1 MHSILFFNA
10 GVILLKLTTY
20 SLPFRLPYM
29 TALLSDLEKI
39 VREAGTIA
47 LSHYNNLQQLKIT
60 KKSPRDFVTQADIEV
75 ESYLKSALSKQYP
88 QFGFWGEESGQ
99 SENQSS
105 RWVVDPIDGTH
116 SFSKGQYFWAVSVAL
131 EVDQEIIVGA
141 VYAPALSDYYCA
153 EKYKGATKNGNPI
166 SVSDEQHLANA
177 MVATGFACIRA
188 FKQDN
193 NLQRFCRIA
202 EHTTGQRRFGSAALD
217 LCLVAD
223 GQVDAF
229 WEQDL
234 NLYDVAAGALIAAEA
249 GATLTDF
256 KGNKG
261 IFPDQI
267 LATNGGVFEQI
278 LALM

>member
-1 MHSILFFNA
+1 MLNE
-10 GVILLKLTTY
+10 
-20 SLPFRLPYM
+20 
-29 TALLSDLEKI
+29 LEKVI
-39 VREAGTIA
+39 REAGSIA
-47 LSHYNNLQQLKIT
+47 LHHYHHLHQLKVS
-60 KKSPRDFVTQADIEV
+60 KKSPRDFVTEADIAV
-75 ESYLKSALSKQYP
+75 ESFLKSAFSSQYP
-88 QFGFWGEESGQ
+88 QYGFWGEESGQ

-116 SFSKGQYFWAVSVAL
+116 SFSKGQYYWAISVAL
-131 EVDQEIIVGA
+131 EIDSEIVLGI
-141 VYAPALSDYYCA
+141 VYAPALNDYYCA
-153 EKYKGATKNGNPI
+153 EKNGGARKNGQKI
-166 SVSDEQHLANA
+166 TVSVETSLSDA
-177 MVATGFACIRA
+177 MVSTGFACIRSYL
-188 FKQDN
+188 QEN

-234 NLYDVAAGALIAAEA
+234 NLYDVAAGALIASEA

-261 IFPDQI
+261 IFPNQI
-267 LATNGGVFEQI
+267 LATNGKILEQI
-278 LALM
+278 LPLM